1 MKNLVKVAVVA
12 AGLFFTVNTVN
23 AQQKFGHINSEE
35 LLKVMPEIKV
45 ADANFE
51 TFRKQKQTALE
62 QMGAEHTKKTLAAQE
77 LYKTLSEAN
86 KDAVNKELQT
96 RSNEIAD
103 LEKRITDAQQKAEA
117 DLTTKRNELYQPVFD
132 KAETAVKAVAK
143 EKGYSYVFDVSQP
156 GVVYFDGGDDII
168 NAVKTKLGISAS
180 STTATTA
187 KKP

>member
-12 AGLFFTVNTVN
+12 AGLFFTVNAAS

-35 LLKVMPEIKV
+35 LLKSMPEIKV
-45 ADANFE
+45 ADTNFE
-51 TFRKQKQTALE
+51 TFRKQKQSALE
-62 QMGAEHTKKTLAAQE
+62 QMGAEHQKKTVAAQE

-103 LEKRITDAQQKAEA
+103 LEKRITEAQQKAETELA
-117 DLTTKRNELYQPVFD
+117 TKRNELYQPVFD

-143 EKGYSYVFDVSQP
+143 EKGYAYVFDISQP
-156 GVVYFDGGDDII
+156 GVVYFEGGDDLLS
-168 NAVKTKLGISAS
+168 AVKTKLGIS
-180 STTATTA
+180 TTAAANTA